1 MERCFLLIVVT
12 ALACSAAS
20 CKNIPAGY
28 EPIFDGKTLTGWR
41 QFSEYIGD
49 AGKWEVKEGAITG
62 RQYPVGKGAYLCTE
76 KAYGDFDVYVE
87 VKVDYPVDTGL
98 FLRSQGN
105 ILSYQI
111 TLDDRPE
118 GEYGAIYSPGGGEF
132 LKHNKEG
139 IKLWKRNEYNSV
151 RARIEGQP
159 AHIQV
164 WINGTKTMDFTDTK
178 KDDGTFRVPEKG
190 LIVLQVHPGD
200 KTPEG
205 NRVYFKNFTIKKL

>member
-1 MERCFLLIVVT
+1 MKRCLLLIVIT
-12 ALACSAAS
+12 ALAVSTAS

-28 EPIFDGKTLTGWR
+28 ESIFDGKTLNGWR
-41 QFSEYIGD
+41 QFAEYIGD
-49 AGKWEVKEGAITG
+49 AGKWEIKDGAITG
-62 RQYPVGKGAYLCTE
+62 RQNPVGKGAYLCTE

-87 VKVDYPVDTGL
+87 VKADYPIDTGL

-118 GEYGAIYSPGGGEF
+118 GEYGAIYSPGGGGF
-132 LKHNKEG
+132 LKHNTEG
-139 IKLWKRNEYNSV
+139 ITLWKRNKYNSV
-151 RARIEGQP
+151 RTRIEGQP

-164 WINGTKTMDFTDTK
+164 WINGTKTMDFTDTR
-178 KDDGTFRVPEKG
+178 KDDNTFRVPEKG

-200 KTPEG
+200 NTPEG
-205 NRVYFKNFTIKKL
+205 NRVYFKNIAIKEL